1 MKNMI
6 LEYLQN
12 TKVRITLRQLRHEN
26 TSCKIEI
33 FKGARRH
40 THN

>member
-1 MKNMI
+1 MV

-12 TKVRITLRQLRHEN
+12 TKVKITLRQLRHES

-33 FKGARRH
+33 FKGARRKTH
-40 THN
+40 T